1 LSETFCLAR
10 GYYRGVTEDANTHPD
25 RPPAEAEIARHLTT
39 GNIVAICPQSYDIK
53 IYFKSEIDSA
63 HMAMSGFLWADIP
76 GIIAE
81 RISEKCVLQPDAARG
96 PVVILQVI
104 AGITTASLY
113 E

>member
-39 GNIVAICPQSYDIK
+39 GIIKLAAIGPQSYGIK
-53 IYFKSEIDSA
+53 RYFKSEIDSE

-81 RISEKCVLQPDAARG
+81 RISEK
-96 PVVILQVI
+96 
-104 AGITTASLY
+104 
-113 E
+113 